1 VKDSG
6 TDGAGLKWVGW
17 LRRGGRWRRCCEAP
31 TIGEC
36 AKQLFRMGDG
46 LSLPSYCRC
55 LTLGAVPDLP
65 QDGGGGLETAR
76 KPAEETDAL

>member
-1 VKDSG
+1 MSDTG
-6 TDGAGLKWVGW
+6 PRWTGW

-36 AKQLFRMGDG
+36 ARLLIAEGDR
-46 LSLPSYCRC
+46 LVLPSRCRC

-65 QDGGGGLETAR
+65 QDGRESKETAR
-76 KPAEETDAL
+76 KPAEEPDAL